1 MAEAAIFADSRESV
15 SHEAVSHEA
24 VSHEAVSHEAG
35 DYLLAQS
42 EGVANPVRAAPAW
55 RLHDLKVYTLR
66 SWMSLTV

>member
-1 MAEAAIFADSRESV
+1 MAEAAIFADSRESDSRESV
-15 SHEAVSHEA
+15 SRES
-24 VSHEAVSHEAG
+24 G

-42 EGVANPVRAAPAW
+42 EGAANPVRAAPAW